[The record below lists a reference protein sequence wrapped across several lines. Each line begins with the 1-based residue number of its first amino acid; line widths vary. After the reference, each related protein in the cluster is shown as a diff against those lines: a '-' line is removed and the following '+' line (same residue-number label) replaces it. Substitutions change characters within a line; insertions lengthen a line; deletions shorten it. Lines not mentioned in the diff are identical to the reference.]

1 MRLPP
6 QGFPPMDNRKYIIMA
21 FVAVAGLV
29 GMAARGLSIPML
41 ALLEIGDPMVLGM
54 TGTGVLGMVSGIFTF
69 LALNRNQQAYAFAD
83 DVVTELR
90 KVTWPDKDETIRSTS
105 VVLGFALTMAVT
117 ITLYDLVWGRLTKM
131 FLFTDG

>member
-1 MRLPP
+1 
-6 QGFPPMDNRKYIIMA
+6 MDNRKYIIMA

-41 ALLEIGDPMVLGM
+41 ALLEVGDPLLVGV
-54 TGTGVLGMVSGIFTF
+54 TGTAILGLVSGLFTF

-90 KVTWPDKDETIRSTS
+90 KVTWPDKEETIRSTS
-105 VVLGFALTMAVT
+105 VVLGFALTMALT

>member
-1 MRLPP
+1 
-6 QGFPPMDNRKYIIMA
+6 MDNRKYIIMA

-41 ALLEIGDPMVLGM
+41 ALLEVGDPLLLGLM
-54 TGTGVLGMVSGIFTF
+54 EGTSLLGLVSGGFTF

-105 VVLGFALTMAVT
+105 VVLGFALSMALT